1 MQLTGAQIIA
11 QCLLEQQVDVIFGY
25 PGGTILPTYDALY
38 EVRDK
43 ILHVLT
49 SHEQGASHAADG
61 YARATGKVG
70 VCIATSGPGATNLVT
85 GIATA
90 YMDSIP
96 MVVIT
101 GNVPLLQI
109 GTDSFQEVD
118 TTGITMPITKHNAL
132 VRNVNDLA
140 PTIREAFR
148 LAKEGRHGPVLVDV
162 PKDVQNALG
171 EYEAPAPA
179 PAVDANAAFAQALAT
194 FEQENYAA
202 LERAAE
208 MIDKSQRPMIL
219 VGGGVIRS
227 GASEAFATFAHRTGA
242 PVATTLMGLGAFPS
256 SDPQFVGNIGM
267 HGSFEANTGSA
278 MCDLFIAVG
287 ARFSDRITGNPYAFL
302 PDAKVLHI
310 DVDRSEIGK
319 NVFAHRKLVG
329 DARVVLTL
337 LEKRLGSTDRTD
349 WMKQIDILRQQ
360 GLDAQPAPEPGS
372 IPPADV
378 MHSIRRVVGED
389 ALVTTDVGQHQMW
402 TAVHMPFEKP
412 DTLLTSGGMG
422 TMGYGMGAAMGAQFG
437 QPDNKVVLITGDG
450 CFRMN
455 CNELSTLAF
464 YNLPVVI
471 VLMNNTVLGMVRQWQ
486 TLFYQNH
493 YSQTTLDRG
502 PDFVKLAE
510 SYGVGAKRI
519 EKPEDFEPAFAAA
532 VAARRPYL
540 LEVMIGKDE
549 MVRPMVGPGQPVTN
563 FLLL

>member
-11 QCLLEQQVDVIFGY
+11 QCLLEQQVEVIFGY

-61 YARATGKVG
+61 YARATGRVG

-90 YMDSIP
+90 YMDSVP

-132 VRNVNDLA
+132 VRNVADLA
-140 PTIREAFR
+140 DTIRDAFR
-148 LAKEGRHGPVLVDV
+148 IAKQGRHGPVLVDV
-162 PKDVQNALG
+162 PKDVQNAVTQ
-171 EYEAPAPA
+171 YTPMSPAPA
-179 PAVDANAAFAQALAT
+179 ADTDFAQELT
-194 FEQENYAA
+194 RYEQENYAA
-202 LERAAE
+202 LARAAE
-208 MIDKSQRPMIL
+208 MIDKAERPMIL

-227 GASEAFATFAHRTGA
+227 GASEAFRAFARRAGA
-242 PVATTLMGLGAFPS
+242 PVATTLMGLGAFPA
-256 SDPQFVGNIGM
+256 SDPLFVGNIGM
-267 HGSFEANTGSA
+267 HGSFEANTGCA
-278 MCDLFIAVG
+278 KCDLFIAVG

-302 PDAKVLHI
+302 PNAKVLHI
-310 DVDRSEIGK
+310 DVDRSEISK
-319 NVFAHRKLVG
+319 NVIAHRKLVG
-329 DARVVLTL
+329 DARMVLTL
-337 LEKRLGSTDRTD
+337 LEKRLGSVNRSA
-349 WMKQIDILRQQ
+349 WMNEINTLRQQ
-360 GLDAQPAPEPGS
+360 GRQDTPAPQPGAIS
-372 IPPADV
+372 PEKV
-378 MHSIRRVVGED
+378 MRSIRRVIGD
-389 ALVTTDVGQHQMW
+389 SALVTTDVGQHQMW

-422 TMGYGMGAAMGAQFG
+422 TMGYGLGAAMGAQFG
-437 QPDNKVVLITGDG
+437 QKDNTVVLITGDG

-455 CNELSTLAF
+455 CNELSTLAH

-486 TLFYQNH
+486 TLFYNNH

-502 PDFVKLAE
+502 PDFVKLAQA
-510 SYGVGAKRI
+510 YGVEARRV